1 MQVVASTFDVE
12 KHIREIL
19 SDGKEQ
25 PCIFDRLLAR
35 FETYSSRAAGS
46 IYEIKRR
53 DSKKAKG
60 DGWESF
66 CHFYLSRVLQ
76 YHRVWMWKEIPE
88 EVRQYLKLK
97 SRVDNGIDIVA
108 QETANSAF
116 IAVQCKYRKRT
127 DQTVTW
133 TTLSTFVGLCAQTG
147 PWLQHL
153 VMTNCKGVSRKT
165 GVERTVKDKTIA
177 YGTFKNLTRAQ
188 CTMAE
193 PGSDS
198 AYHRVGVPVYNN
210 NDTNSHTTPVATL
223 TMPRTMEEL
232 REARIKALSGQNKP

>member
-1 MQVVASTFDVE
+1 MQALKDAFDVE
-12 KHIREIL
+12 KNIREIL

-88 EVRQYLKLK
+88 DVRQYLKLK

-108 QETANSAF
+108 QETANSGF

-147 PWLQHL
+147 PWVQHL

-165 GVERTVKDKTIA
+165 GIERTPKDRTIA

-193 PGSDS
+193 PGTESN
-198 AYHRVGVPVYNN
+198 YHKVGGSSFI
-210 NDTNSHTTPVATL
+210 NDTNSVNHVTITVAPV
-223 TMPRTMEEL
+223 PRTMEEL
-232 REARIKALSGQNKP
+232 REARIRALSGQNKP